1 MLLEMIILNFR
12 GMKWVQTF
20 SCRLLSSVFPKQVL
34 QQLYLQFWPWGNIR
48 ENQRPTGVK
57 AWTVAFQHSVL
68 WLFFYGENNINNADK
83 KQLKKYPPTYSLQ
96 IAGEKKQLGGIL
108 ITLGTEMLIFNSFYK
123 RFVVDTHQLV

>member
-1 MLLEMIILNFR
+1 M
-12 GMKWVQTF
+12 
-20 SCRLLSSVFPKQVL
+20 
-34 QQLYLQFWPWGNIR
+34 
-48 ENQRPTGVK
+48 
-57 AWTVAFQHSVL
+57 L